1 MRTLVDILFSV
12 SMVLS
17 IILFAILIIRNV
29 LEIKERKEFWND
41 LKRNNRDFLTAIND
55 NERKIEND

>member
-12 SMVLS
+12 SMILS

>member
-12 SMVLS
+12 SMILS
-17 IILFAILIIRNV
+17 IILFTILIIRNV

>member
-1 MRTLVDILFSV
+1 MRALVDILFSV

-17 IILFAILIIRNV
+17 IILFTILIIRNV

>member
-17 IILFAILIIRNV
+17 IILFTILIIRNV